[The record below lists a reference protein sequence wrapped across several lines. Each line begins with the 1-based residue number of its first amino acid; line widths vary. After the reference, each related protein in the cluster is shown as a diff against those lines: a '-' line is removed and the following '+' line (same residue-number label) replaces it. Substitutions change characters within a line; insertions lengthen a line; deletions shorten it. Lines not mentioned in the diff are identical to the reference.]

1 MKKKKVL
8 IFVLIIIIVTAIV
21 GGSVYF
27 YVKSHPKQI
36 EEDKRE
42 AVILNSID
50 AFGITLSDL
59 DSELYKSEYETLKTN
74 LESDNINYEEYA
86 KSISKMFI
94 IDLYTL
100 STKINKFDVGGYEF
114 VYPSAVENYKINVQD
129 TLYKYME
136 DNSTGKRYQSLPTV
150 KSIKVDSI
158 KSNKYTI
165 KDENK
170 TYEGYK
176 IKLSWTYEKS
186 MGYDDSAEIS
196 VIKVD
201 DKLYIAE
208 KN

>member
-8 IFVLIIIIVTAIV
+8 LFILIIIIVTAIV
-21 GGSVYF
+21 GGSIYF
-27 YVKSHPKQI
+27 YKKNNPKKQDD
-36 EEDKRE
+36 DKRE

-50 AFGITLSDL
+50 EYGITLSDL
-59 DSELYKSEYETLKTN
+59 DSELYKSEYEVLKAN

-86 KSISKMFI
+86 KSISKLFI

-100 STKINKFDVGGYEF
+100 STKMNKFDVGGYEF
-114 VYPSAVENYKINVQD
+114 VYPKVVENYKINVED

-136 DNSTGKRYQSLPTV
+136 DNSTGKRYQQLPTV
-150 KSIKVDSI
+150 SSIKVDSI
-158 KSNKYTI
+158 RANKFKITE
-165 KDENK
+165 ENT

-176 IKLSWTYEKS
+176 LNLSWKYEKN
-186 MGYDDSAEIS
+186 MEYDDSAEII

-201 DKLYIAE
+201 NKLYVAE